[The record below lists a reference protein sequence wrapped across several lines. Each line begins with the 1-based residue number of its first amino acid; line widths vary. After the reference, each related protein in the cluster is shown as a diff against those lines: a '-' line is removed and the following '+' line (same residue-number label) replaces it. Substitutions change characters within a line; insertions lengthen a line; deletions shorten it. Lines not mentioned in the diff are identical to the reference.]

1 MHVTYLKEQFEIRKN
16 KVLDLIESY
25 AKEYAQDWKDIGIFA
40 SYARGEANGLSD
52 IDICIIAE
60 KSSSY
65 ISGALQ
71 EDANVLK
78 ADIVF
83 VTKEQFLHSSCTL
96 CQDLRRDIKF
106 VKGCDFIE
114 K

>member
-1 MHVTYLKEQFEIRKN
+1 MLPILKEQFEIRKN

-60 KSSSY
+60 KSY
-65 ISGALQ
+65 IY
-71 EDANVLK
+71 
-78 ADIVF
+78 I
-83 VTKEQFLHSSCTL
+83 TKSIRYLYFC
-96 CQDLRRDIKF
+96 
-106 VKGCDFIE
+106 
-114 K
+114 

>member
-1 MHVTYLKEQFEIRKN
+1 MLPILKEQFEIRKN

-25 AKEYAQDWKDIGIFA
+25 AKEYAQDWKDIGIFG

-60 KSSSY
+60 KPSPY
-65 ISGALQ
+65 ISGALR
-71 EDANVLK
+71 EDADVLK

-83 VTKEQFLHSSCTL
+83 VQKDQFLHSSCTL

-106 VKGCDFIE
+106 VKGGDFIE